1 MRADDAVRAEL
12 RGADPAAPEHGQLHD
27 VRRARRARR
36 QQQHRVDEGTLINY
50 LTFLCCCFCPS
61 LFLSVIFRGTH
72 PPPPPCMRDNKVTLI
87 KPKMQYRPTKFVI
100 SSTMNAP

>member
-36 QQQHRVDEGTLINY
+36 QQQHRVEGTLINY
-50 LTFLCCCFCPS
+50 LTFLHML
-61 LFLSVIFRGTH
+61 LFLSSAVKLSIG
-72 PPPPPCMRDNKVTLI
+72 
-87 KPKMQYRPTKFVI
+87 
-100 SSTMNAP
+100 STIGFPNHGEGPY